1 MLTNWH
7 MHAMLALVLRSL
19 SRPPSTIAKQL
30 LIFQP
35 ENLNLQRP
43 TALDHFFLAVT
54 AKAPKRKVT
63 TRASTYDAN
72 GLAQSNK
79 IRYT

>member
-7 MHAMLALVLRSL
+7 MHTMLPLVLRSL
-19 SRPPSTIAKQL
+19 SWLPSTTAKQL

-54 AKAPKRKVT
+54 AEAPERQVT
-63 TRASTYDAN
+63 ARAGT
-72 GLAQSNK
+72 
-79 IRYT
+79 